1 MVRDTHRPD
10 GNGWALLPA
19 LRAWRPYAAR
29 EMTSRIVSSSIMMMP
44 AMTLDEMKL
53 DE

>member
-29 EMTSRIVSSSIMMMP
+29 EMTYEDRLKVNYDDP